1 MEVVSDR
8 LSRGGELSM
17 EYLADEEEVKRA
29 RDAAMRVVRCMLDVG
44 VCVCIYI
51 VLRVCCLK
59 ACMNS
64 QSIPSRILYSRAAS
78 RASLTHC
85 EEMG

>member
-1 MEVVSDR
+1 MLWASSLKKLAIPRSSSNAERLSLPEMEVVSDR

-44 VCVCIYI
+44 VCVCVFI
-51 VLRVCCLK
+51 
-59 ACMNS
+59 
-64 QSIPSRILYSRAAS
+64 
-78 RASLTHC
+78 
-85 EEMG
+85 